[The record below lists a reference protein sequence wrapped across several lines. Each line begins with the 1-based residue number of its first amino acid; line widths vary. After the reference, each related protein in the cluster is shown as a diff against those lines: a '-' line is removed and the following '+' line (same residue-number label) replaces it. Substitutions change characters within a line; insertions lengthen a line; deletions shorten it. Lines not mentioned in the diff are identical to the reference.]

1 METKLFD
8 YLKKK
13 ANDPT
18 TRDKIIYTQTRY
30 EESYISDIKSQINSN
45 LSLKEFLDTFRVQ
58 TNFTYN
64 DLYQMV
70 LKKREF
76 YKKQKYRNK
85 TPYLI
90 VFNQVK
96 SIADIIALTS
106 LGYSPIL
113 IGGHQLAK
121 EKYDNL
127 DDIIAQSTFC
137 TKNGIISNYEAIP
150 LSLDKLNQTINKS
163 RDSIVINKPEAGRI
177 GIFSSGSLG
186 NPKTVYVSEEDIIT
200 NVHKSRYN
208 NNYRAIYNTA
218 PLSSISGLF
227 TNLFLPLVNDDTEAC
242 LSNDF
247 NIKSATFC
255 TDVYLPRNYT
265 DLLKDDDVMEGDKIQ
280 RIFIFGEI
288 NNNGLIK
295 AIRSKLKLPENV
307 FVHVYGCTECG
318 GLVSE
323 YEEKDFDELH
333 VYAFNIE
340 NDLII
345 FSFDDINF
353 YSLRSGKLSHLYK
366 DEIQK
371 YQNKNFLKSIPCGLL
386 SEGNIKI
393 NNKTIGEGIIGESF
407 YTGDIFVTVN
417 DKLYIL
423 GRKNNL
429 NKNHYIANFDSEIS
443 SIIDNRTCSSF
454 TNETNSLCLAIKY
467 HLDYNDG
474 SIGEDHTQNFR
485 RLIKQYE
492 RLNKRIRY
500 KYPIIEEII
509 YLTDDKFPQSGGL
522 KKTIRSGIEKL
533 LDEGRKINYNLEH
546 FEDVLKERIN
556 NSCQKRLGFI
566 PKYSLDENKNII
578 FDGNEVNQED
588 LVKLLNDLSIVAIIP
603 NGDNYHVF
611 YDDTYFFD
619 ENKGRKYN
627 ELELLDLEVYA
638 EKELLVEKLA
648 ADNKNYVRKLDDKC
662 HEVLENFDNYVVY
675 YKEYKDYNGS
685 TILIP
690 YYYCSLEKRRM
701 NRENQEAFKEANNI
715 INKYIKEN
723 FGGKHFTDSNKY
735 LAFPSMLNGFGFL
748 KTPIY
753 IDQFGEATFDSE
765 DSIYKKYFC
774 HIFSKMYDVN
784 TGRSFQTKKKIFR
797 R

>member
-1 METKLFD
+1 METKLFN
-8 YLKKK
+8 YLKEK
-13 ANDPT
+13 ANNPT

-30 EESYISDIKSQINSN
+30 EEAYISNIKSQMNSN
-45 LSLKEFLDTFRVQ
+45 LSLKEYFDIYRVQ
-58 TNFTYN
+58 TDFTYN

-90 VFNQVK
+90 VFNLVK

-121 EKYDNL
+121 ESYDNL
-127 DDIIAQSTFC
+127 DDIFTQRSFC
-137 TKNGIISNYEAIP
+137 AKKGIISSYDVIP
-150 LSLDKLNQTINKS
+150 LDLDKLDQTINKS
-163 RDSIVINKPEAGRI
+163 RESIVINKPEIGRI

-186 NPKTVYVSEEDIIT
+186 NPKTVYVSEEDIIN
-200 NVHKSRYN
+200 NVHKSKYN
-208 NNYRAIYNTA
+208 NGYRNIYNTA

-227 TNLFLPLVNDDTEAC
+227 TNLFLPLVNDDTEAS
-242 LSNDF
+242 LSNVF
-247 NIKSATFC
+247 NIKSSTFC

-265 DLLKDDDVMEGDKIQ
+265 DLLPEDDKMDGGKIQ

-295 AIRSKLKLPENV
+295 TIRSKLKLPDNV

-333 VYAFNIE
+333 VYSFNTE

-345 FSFDDINF
+345 FSFDDVNF
-353 YSLRSGKLSHLYK
+353 YSLRGGKLSHLYK
-366 DEIQK
+366 DEIIK
-371 YQNKNFLKSIPCGLL
+371 YQKANHLKSIPCGLL

-407 YTGDIFVTVN
+407 HTGDIFVTVN
-417 DKLYIL
+417 DKLYVL

-429 NKNHYIANFDSEIS
+429 EKNHYIANFDSEIS
-443 SIIDNRTCSSF
+443 SIIDYRTCSSF
-454 TNETNSLCLAIKY
+454 TNETNGLCLAIKY
-467 HLDYNDG
+467 HLDYNEG
-474 SIGEDHTQNFR
+474 SNGQDHTQNFR

-533 LDEGRKINYNLEH
+533 LDEGRKVNYNLEH
-546 FEDVLKERIN
+546 FEEVLKERIN
-556 NSCQKRLGFI
+556 SSCQKRLGFI

-578 FDGNEVNQED
+578 FDGNEINQED
-588 LVKLLNDLSIVAIIP
+588 LVKLLNDLSIVAIMP
-603 NGDNYHVF
+603 ENNNYHVF
-611 YDDTYFFD
+611 YDDSYFFD
-619 ENKGRKYN
+619 ENKGRNYD
-627 ELELLDLEVYA
+627 ELELINLEAYA

-648 ADNKNYVRKLDDKC
+648 ADNKTYVRKLDDEC
-662 HEVLENFDNYVVY
+662 HEVLEDFDNYVVY

-685 TILIP
+685 LILIP
-690 YYYCSLEKRRM
+690 YYYCSLERRRI
-701 NRENQEAFKEANNI
+701 NRENQAAFKEANNI
-715 INKYIKEN
+715 IDKYIKDH

-735 LAFPSMLNGFGFL
+735 LAFPDRLGGFGFL
-748 KTPIY
+748 NTPIY
-753 IDQFGEATFDSE
+753 INQYGEATFDSE
-765 DSIYKKYFC
+765 DSVYKEYFC

-784 TGRSFQTKKKIFR
+784 TGRSFPKQKRLFR